1 MTDNISAAVAAALDG
16 MGARAARAV
25 LAGQGGFMAAL
36 KRVSDEPY
44 RCEEIL
50 VLEDGLIVDR
60 GTHDELI
67 ARDGLYARFAE
78 EQRIES
84 ELERL
89 GEADLPVAEE
99 AR

>member
-1 MTDNISAAVAAALDG
+1 VLDDPLSAVDARTERGILEAIDAQRARRSVILITHRVAAA
-16 MGARAARAV
+16 R
-25 LAGQGGFMAAL
+25 
-36 KRVSDEPY
+36 